1 MWRVAALVLI
11 VAVNGGSVVAAA
23 EEAQPE
29 SSGRGYLDGLIAFV
43 SPVTNGVAAIRDS
56 ARPVVTRTTGTV
68 DALIGDAYYY
78 GHWVSRDYSEAA
90 RWYRRAAAAGNSQ
103 AQATL
108 GDMYYYG
115 RNLPQDFV
123 AAVHWWQLAADQG
136 VAMAQLNLSV
146 MYANG
151 DGIERDY
158 VKAHMYANLAVAR
171 LPPGEDHDIALKN
184 RETIAQAMTREQVAE
199 AQRLAREWRPV
210 SSAVAEQRP

>member
-1 MWRVAALVLI
+1 MWRVAALVLV
-11 VAVNGGSVVAAA
+11 VALSAGSVVARAQ
-23 EEAQPE
+23 EAPSQPSE
-29 SSGRGYLDGLIAFV
+29 RGYLDGLLA
-43 SPVTNGVAAIRDS
+43 PVVNGVSAIRNS

-68 DALIGDAYYY
+68 EALIGDAYYY

-90 RWYRRAAAAGNSQ
+90 RWYRRAAASGNPM

-123 AAVHWWQLAADQG
+123 AAVYWWQLAADQG

-151 DGIERDY
+151 DGTERDY
-158 VKAHMYANLAVAR
+158 VKAHMYANLAVSR

-184 RETIAQAMTREQVAE
+184 RETIAKAMTREQVAE
-199 AQRLAREWRPV
+199 AQTLARQWRPT
-210 SSAVAEQRP
+210 SAQ

>member
-1 MWRVAALVLI
+1 MWRVAALVLVI
-11 VAVNGGSVVAAA
+11 AVGGGSVAAVAQ
-23 EEAQPE
+23 EAQTEPG
-29 SSGRGYLDGLIAFV
+29 GRGYLDGLME
-43 SPVTNGVAAIRDS
+43 PVMSGVAAIRNS
-56 ARPVVTRTTGTV
+56 ARPVVTRTNGTV

-90 RWYRRAAAAGNSQ
+90 RWYRRAAANGNPQ

-123 AAVHWWQLAADQG
+123 AAVHWWQLAANQG

-158 VKAHMYANLAVAR
+158 VKAHVYANLAVAR

-184 RETIAQAMTREQVAE
+184 RETIAKAMTREQVAE
-199 AQRLAREWRPV
+199 AQTLARQWRPT
-210 SSAVAEQRP
+210 SPSQ